1 MQRLKFFRQMRIH
14 CNKHYFVTLLFQLRF
29 YYVNMN
35 YTCVISHYNYCP
47 EQQQKFGPHFFD
59 AQVLYL

>member
-1 MQRLKFFRQMRIH
+1 MLGLFFEEVQTIR
-14 CNKHYFVTLLFQLRF
+14 CKSLLFQLRF
-29 YYVNMN
+29 YYVKVN

-59 AQVLYL
+59 VQVLYL